1 MQLLKTRLLWCFYW
15 YRKWGAWH
23 NQTPSSGLGFSSTG
37 SCFWTS
43 ELTVLPKQTQAVI
56 FLRTHDLTVPIIFS
70 LVESLNDS
78 RRTIIPQNT
87 RCWASHFPLL
97 SCLPPASPLIPLD
110 LLYAVLP
117 KILPSYPTPQSCQ
130 QLPTFL
136 LAKHLAHPHL
146 TISYTHP
153 QPVISSSLFHIKP

>member
-1 MQLLKTRLLWCFYW
+1 MRGMAQPDSILRFRVQLYRQLLLDFRANCVTQTNSTGCNFSQNTWSYCT
-15 YRKWGAWH
+15 H
-23 NQTPSSGLGFSSTG
+23 NLQPGGKFEWLQKDNHPPEYQVLGFSFSTAQ
-37 SCFWTS
+37 
-43 ELTVLPKQTQAVI
+43 LPT
-56 FLRTHDLTVPIIFS
+56 
-70 LVESLNDS
+70 
-78 RRTIIPQNT
+78 
-87 RCWASHFPLL
+87 L
-97 SCLPPASPLIPLD
+97 SSPLIPLD

-136 LAKHLAHPHL
+136 LAQHLAHPHL